1 VSLVHLRL
9 RRSACAPSA
18 DSAIRE
24 TIVEAIAGARNR
36 RIAALIAAAALVT
49 GCSPDDDDD
58 AAETTAP
65 VVQLGGPGETNRVLT
80 SDEISDLSVPGY
92 ADADVAFVHGMIAH
106 HEQALAVTAMVEDR
120 AERDDLPLFA
130 ERIDVSQHDEI
141 AQLEG
146 WLEQR
151 DEGTED
157 AEHAEHGELMP
168 GMLTDDEL
176 AQLEAASG
184 RRFDRLFLQYMI
196 RHHEGAVTMVE
207 QLLTGGQGGQ
217 ESQLFQLAQHV
228 ETDQQVE
235 IARMKQ
241 LLSEVEA
248 ER

>member
-1 VSLVHLRL
+1 MSLVHLRL
-9 RRSACAPSA
+9 EQSACAPSA
-18 DSAIRE
+18 DSATRE
-24 TIVEAIAGARNR
+24 TIVETIAGARNR
-36 RIAALIAAAALVT
+36 RIAALVIAVGLVA
-49 GCSPDDDDD
+49 GCSPDDDD
-58 AAETTAP
+58 AAQSTAP

-80 SDEISDLSVPGY
+80 SDEISNVSVPGY
-92 ADADVAFVHGMIAH
+92 TDADVAFVHGMIAH
-106 HEQALAVTAMVEDR
+106 HEQALAMTAMVEDR

-151 DEGTED
+151 GEGTED
-157 AEHAEHGELMP
+157 TDHAEHGELMP

-176 AQLEAASG
+176 AQLEAASA

-207 QLLTGGQGGQ
+207 QLLTEGQGGQ

-228 ETDQQVE
+228 GMDQQVE

-241 LLSEVEA
+241 LLSELEA

>member
-1 VSLVHLRL
+1 MSLVHLRL
-9 RRSACAPSA
+9 SRSACAPSA

-24 TIVEAIAGARNR
+24 TIVESITCSRHRQIAVLV
-36 RIAALIAAAALVT
+36 IAAGLVA
-49 GCSPDDDDD
+49 GCSPDDDD
-58 AAETTAP
+58 AAESTAP

-80 SDEISDLSVPGY
+80 SDEIAGLSVPGY
-92 ADADVAFVHGMIAH
+92 TDADVAFVHGMIAH
-106 HEQALAVTAMVEDR
+106 HEQALAMTAMVEDR
-120 AERDDLPLFA
+120 ADRDDLPLFA

-141 AQLEG
+141 AQLEA

-151 DEGTED
+151 GEKG
-157 AEHAEHGELMP
+157 EHAGHGELMP

-196 RHHEGAVTMVE
+196 RHHEGAVMMVE
-207 QLLTGGQGGQ
+207 QLLTEGQGGQ

-228 ETDQQVE
+228 EIDQQVE

-241 LLSEVEA
+241 LLVELEA